1 MTITIN
7 IDEKTLVRLGAYAE
21 QNMLE
26 TFSEAITSLLDIHNS
41 NLPESKESSSSVET
55 VVHAN
60 LTQHYGD
67 RLDIKYFPSGERNF
81 KRELLVS
88 KKAYIRIFYKD
99 GRIEIVPW
107 NAQKFSEHS
116 SVRGNLASGR
126 LHEWRYK
133 GIYKV
138 EVSIEPFKDSQGGE

>member
-21 QNMLE
+21 QNVLE
-26 TFSEAITSLLDIHNS
+26 TFSEAISSLLDIHNS
-41 NLPESKESSSSVET
+41 NLPELKDFSSVVKT
-55 VVHAN
+55 TALVN
-60 LTQHYGD
+60 STRHYGD
-67 RLDIKYFPSGERNF
+67 RLDIEYFPSGERNF
-81 KRELLVS
+81 KQEFLVS
-88 KKAYIRIFYKD
+88 RKAYIRIFYKD

-107 NAQKFSEHS
+107 HAQKFSEHS

-133 GIYKV
+133 GIYKA